1 MRHRWLGSE
10 PTAARF
16 RLTVLLVSI
25 VLVVGWALF
34 IRTARWYGQ
43 QRVTWDDLPEPVR
56 AVVTAELGE
65 VVLIEIERR
74 PITPEP
80 TWEVRA
86 VRPAGERLRLWLAA
100 DGSVW
105 PRERLRP
112 PPPE

>member
-10 PTAARF
+10 RTAA
-16 RLTVLLVSI
+16 
-25 VLVVGWALF
+25 
-34 IRTARWYGQ
+34 
-43 QRVTWDDLPEPVR
+43 
-56 AVVTAELGE
+56 
-65 VVLIEIERR
+65 R

-105 PRERLRP
+105 SRERLRP
-112 PPPE
+112 APPESQTE